1 MLSNGEFFRDG
12 EKRKEEA
19 EMKKK
24 KKVGELFRDIFKY
37 NICKKALSL
46 LLVLILSVGFV
57 LSGNFDFSLTAEET
71 GVSVRYYVAEN
82 NDWKLVQ
89 SKTTVAGKTTNWN
102 GTGAARYYASVSE
115 LEEVYAAY
123 GFFAADFNGERIFP
137 HTDSHDP
144 NRIWADAAP
153 AVINGEYCI
162 PLSSRTTMYVY
173 YMPANVPGNATYFTT
188 NTPKNNTAV
197 LQANSFYTCKVFDPE
212 GLVYPDEAGVPSVLP
227 VFNGDAVSVT
237 VKTAPGVNWKVFSS
251 ADGSEVDFVF
261 ADNGDG
267 TATLSV
273 QKMSCPIT
281 VSTGEYDPTAR
292 LIRYNA
298 ATLANNLATLGKFS
312 PNQQTIVT
320 DGSIR
325 GKDTLSVYTGGLDSH
340 TVVSPDSDLAV
351 VSFGTISGKFL
362 YTFVGWSVEGKTD
375 VLLSPGDVLTQAQMD
390 AYAVDGELRLNAV
403 WNATDIKGRVNT
415 CSFL

>member
-1 MLSNGEFFRDG
+1 
-12 EKRKEEA
+12 
-19 EMKKK
+19 MKKK
-24 KKVGELFRDIFKY
+24 KRVGELFRDIFKY
-37 NICKKALSL
+37 NMCKKALSL

-57 LSGNFDFSLTAEET
+57 LSGNFDFSLTAVET

-89 SKTTVAGKTTNWN
+89 TKTTVAGKTTNWN
-102 GTGAARYYASVSE
+102 GTGSARYYASVSE

-123 GFFAADFNGERIFP
+123 GFFAADFNGERTFP

-197 LQANSFYTCKVFDPE
+197 LQANTFYTCKVFDPE
-212 GLVYPDEAGVPSVLP
+212 GLVYPNEADVPSVLP

-281 VSTGEYDPTAR
+281 VSTGEYDPTAH

-298 ATLANNLATLGKFS
+298 ATLADNLVTLGKFS

-340 TVVSPDSDLAV
+340 TVVSPDS
-351 VSFGTISGKFL
+351 
-362 YTFVGWSVEGKTD
+362 Y
-375 VLLSPGDVLTQAQMD
+375 LSAP
-390 AYAVDGELRLNAV
+390 
-403 WNATDIKGRVNT
+403 
-415 CSFL
+415 